1 MVRIVVHFFRSCHK
15 FCGIMGS
22 VIDSVYFLVS
32 HFYKHVS
39 YSNACKYYWL
49 HFYSTVYLHWCS
61 AKNPQILDILYAI
74 YYCVI
79 FKHFAY
85 VLSMS
90 KHGAYIFLIFLCVK
104 KLLHL
109 FWCKKYIKTY
119 FLSSFLKKRN
129 LQKNIWFQTDFFKC
143 ITKNIE

>member
-1 MVRIVVHFFRSCHK
+1 
-15 FCGIMGS
+15 MGS

-49 HFYSTVYLHWCS
+49 HF
-61 AKNPQILDILYAI
+61 
-74 YYCVI
+74 
-79 FKHFAY
+79 AY

-109 FWCKKYIKTY
+109 F
-119 FLSSFLKKRN
+119 
-129 LQKNIWFQTDFFKC
+129 
-143 ITKNIE
+143 